1 MFSSTVRNIRAATTP
16 FVISIGHVREPAVS
30 YLGTPLPPLWKT
42 YFASWQEMVSFF
54 HKDFAAA
61 SLRGDKLDS
70 RIDCDARAAGGEQY
84 AGILAISLR
93 QAYGGTELVS
103 HNGKPWA
110 YLKEI
115 SSDGVDRQAGFQAR
129 PVAGGHFAL
138 LTV

>member
-1 MFSSTVRNIRAATTP
+1 M
-16 FVISIGHVREPAVS
+16 REPAVS

-42 YFASWQEMVSFF
+42 YFGSWQEMVSFF

-103 HNGKPWA
+103 NNGKPWA
-110 YLKEI
+110 YLKESPVTVSTSRPDSRQGPWPAAI
-115 SSDGVDRQAGFQAR
+115 S
-129 PVAGGHFAL
+129 PC
-138 LTV
+138 